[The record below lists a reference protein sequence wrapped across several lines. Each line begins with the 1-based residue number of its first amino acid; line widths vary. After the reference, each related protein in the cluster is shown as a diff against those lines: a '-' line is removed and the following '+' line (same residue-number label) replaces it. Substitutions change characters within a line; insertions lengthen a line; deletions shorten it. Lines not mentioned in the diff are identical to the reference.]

1 MGFGDIMFEKIDNLK
16 LIDIVEGV
24 SVQQGAFVDR
34 FSHAFVY
41 KISGASRYCF
51 DGQTLEL
58 RAGELLF
65 IPKGSTYTVKRTS
78 EEESRYVLANFDGE
92 FTKPVPCVCSLEGFA
107 DVGLLRTALGRLWLF
122 GGGAER
128 YRCISVFYHV
138 LSFLAKKE
146 CVRYDLMRSME
157 VIRPAVDHLKGHLFD
172 CDLRVGELHRRC
184 GVSDTYFRRIFKA
197 NFGVTPQEYV
207 TNKRLAQA
215 AALIGGGDF
224 DSIQQV
230 ALSVGYR
237 DPLYFSRVFAR
248 TYGSSPSH
256 YPHK

>member
-1 MGFGDIMFEKIDNLK
+1 MFERIENIK
-16 LIDIVEGV
+16 LISIVEGI
-24 SVQQGAFVDR
+24 SVQQGVFVDR

-41 KISGASRYCF
+41 KISGSSRYHF

-65 IPKGSTYTVKRTS
+65 IPKGTTYTVKCIS
-78 EEESRYVLANFDGE
+78 DEESCYVLANFDGV
-92 FTKPVPCVCSLEGFA
+92 FAARPVPGVYSMEGFA
-107 DVGLLRTALGRLWLF
+107 DDGLLRTGLARLWLF
-122 GGGAER
+122 GGEAER
-128 YRCISVFYHV
+128 YKCISVFYHI

-146 CVRYDLMRSME
+146 CARYDLMRGME
-157 VIRPAVDHLKGHLFD
+157 VIRPAVEHLKAHLFD
-172 CDLRVGELHRRC
+172 CGLRVGELYRQC

-215 AALIGGGDF
+215 AALISGGDF

-230 ALSVGYR
+230 ALSVGYS

-248 TYGSSPSH
+248 KYGSSPSN